1 MRSWRQRTCQN
12 HHSQHNGGSHG
23 LQCKGCGQRLD
34 WYLVEMD
41 SEDILAPASSEHQQA
56 GIAFGEDESVGKA
69 KKLRAMTWCLSI
81 FCLEGA
87 APTVA

>member
-1 MRSWRQRTCQN
+1 
-12 HHSQHNGGSHG
+12 
-23 LQCKGCGQRLD
+23 
-34 WYLVEMD
+34 MD

-81 FCLEGA
+81 CCLEGA